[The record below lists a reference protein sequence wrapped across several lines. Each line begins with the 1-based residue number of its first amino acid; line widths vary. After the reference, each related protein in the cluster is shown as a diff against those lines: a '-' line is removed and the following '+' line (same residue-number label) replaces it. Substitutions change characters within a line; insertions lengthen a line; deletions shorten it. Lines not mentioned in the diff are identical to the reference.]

1 MNTTDVHTRDRELQQ
16 TVEDA
21 LVWTPEVDSA
31 AIGVAVKD
39 GVVTLTGQVPT
50 YRQKA
55 VAGKTVLRTRGVT
68 TLANDIVVH
77 HTSDPRTD
85 SDIAA
90 AVRHVLSWNSVIPED
105 SVKVDVEDNIVTLT
119 GTLDWNYQREMA
131 EHLVEPLVGVKAV
144 KNRITLSPRPHASPA
159 ETQALVR
166 RAILRHALADA
177 HQVEVT
183 ADGNRV
189 VLTGTVSSYAEKRQA
204 EIAAWSSPHVDH
216 VDNKLKVV
224 TID

>member
-1 MNTTDVHTRDRELQQ
+1 MNTTVDQTRDRHLRR

-21 LVWTPEVDSA
+21 LAWTPEVDSA

-39 GVVTLTGQVPT
+39 GVVTLSGQVPS

-55 VAGKTVLRTRGVT
+55 VAGKTALRTRGVT

-85 SDIAA
+85 SDIAV
-90 AVRHVLSWNSVIPED
+90 AVRQVLSWNSVIPKD
-105 SVKVDVEDNIVTLT
+105 TVKVDVEDHIVTLT
-119 GTLDWNYQREMA
+119 GNLEWNYQREMA
-131 EHLVEPLVGVKAV
+131 EHLVEPLVGVQAV
-144 KNRITLSPRPHASPA
+144 KNRITLTPRPHASPA
-159 ETQALVR
+159 ETQAHVR
-166 RAILRHALADA
+166 RAILRHAIADA
-177 HQVEVT
+177 RHIEVAA
-183 ADGNRV
+183 ADTRV

-204 EIAAWSSPHVDH
+204 EIAAWSSPNVDH

-224 TID
+224 TVD